1 MIQAGPGKD
10 INTYIC
16 QLNKLRLA
24 IDYFEVNKNQSQK
37 KQNEDLWV
45 QGKLNVD
52 REFDQLLS
60 KCSDTARAIIEHTD
74 IESNDQHIGA
84 KSLNLKEADLNQMN
98 CIIEWFKQ
106 VEPKY
111 LDQLYMK
118 LIEARNKLIL
128 DKLKRISEKKSG
140 GSGNQKTGG
149 NLMAMSPGQSGSINR
164 NSSSS
169 VGLSEKGDK
178 SSIRNRLTENLLN
191 SSGSVL
197 PFFICLFLLCKK
209 YSGCLQN
216 VIQSQV

>member
-10 INTYIC
+10 INTYIS

-60 KCSDTARAIIEHTD
+60 KCSDTARAIIERNTD
-74 IESNDQHIGA
+74 IESNDQQIDA
-84 KSLNLKEADLNQMN
+84 KSLNLKETDLNQMN

-128 DKLKRISEKKSG
+128 DKLKRMSEKKSG

-169 VGLSEKGDK
+169 VGQLTEKGDK

-191 SSGSVL
+191 SSGSV
-197 PFFICLFLLCKK
+197 FSAFLF
-209 YSGCLQN
+209 
-216 VIQSQV
+216 VIVFTFY